1 LPRTEPCVWLSPLP
15 VGGVTAIVLAV
26 VSFVD
31 AAAAADVTDMT
42 DMTFAAS
49 ADAYVAE
56 ATPGVAQG
64 SADPTNCF
72 INDDAGDRKQCLL
85 TFTVTGLAAGD
96 TVTEARILVNDK
108 GNAAGSKLVNVAA
121 VPSAWNQSTVT
132 WNSRLA
138 LGATVASQTSHVFG
152 VDSEFR
158 LAAGTVAAN
167 GTYSFALWSPP
178 DSYPIG
184 MNFHTRENTAGKP
197 VPRLVLT
204 VNRAPAARFPGDPG
218 AGKVWFGLNDV
229 NGYLNV
235 QNQMPHPLGLHRIYN
250 GNNWGVPMSGVAG
263 AIANDQIPYISWKFG
278 PYTVSTVPQAA
289 IDTLCVNLKSFA
301 PNPIWATIFHE
312 PEDNL
317 NTAAQAAAYRS
328 LFRTVVHTCDAM
340 GVTNVAWTEPTFQAP
355 FTFGTASGRNPAWWE
370 PDWRGTSTGT
380 AADWFTGSDR
390 VIDILA
396 IDSYIP
402 LFSTDNWQLL
412 STTFA
417 VVKQRWTAL
426 GMPVDGRAWA
436 VAEQGVKSDAA
447 QPSRG
452 PNAMQNVYDT
462 ALANGFVGISWWTTG
477 GDSFCHGPVPA
488 SDPGCLREQK
498 LAALVNDPR
507 TAHP

>member
-1 LPRTEPCVWLSPLP
+1 VATVPTVPTVPTVVASAEAAQLP
-15 VGGVTAIVLAV
+15 
-26 VSFVD
+26 
-31 AAAAADVTDMT
+31 DMV
-42 DMTFAAS
+42 FAAS

-64 SADPTNCF
+64 TADPTNCF
-72 INDDAGDRKQCLL
+72 INDDVGERKHCLL

-96 TVTEARILVNDK
+96 VVTTAKILVNDK
-108 GNAAGSKLVNVAA
+108 GNAAGNKLVNVAI
-121 VPSAWNQSTVT
+121 VPSTWNQSIVT
-132 WNSRLA
+132 WNSRPA
-138 LGATVASQTSHVFG
+138 LGATVASQSSHAFG

-158 LAAGTVAAN
+158 LAAGIVAAN

-178 DSYPIG
+178 DSYPSG
-184 MNFHTRENTAGKP
+184 MNFHTLENIAGKP

-204 VNRAPAARFPGDPG
+204 VDRPPASRFPGDPG
-218 AGKVWFGLNDV
+218 TGKVWFGLNDV
-229 NGYLNV
+229 AGYRNV

-250 GNNWGVPMSGVAG
+250 GNNWGVPMSDVAG
-263 AIANDQIPYISWKFG
+263 AVAEHQIPYISWKFA
-278 PYTVSTVPQAA
+278 PYTVTTVPQTA
-289 IDTLCVNLKSFA
+289 ITTACANLKSFA

-317 NTAAQAAAYRS
+317 TTASQAAAYRS
-328 LFRTVVHTCDAM
+328 LFRRVVQTCDAM
-340 GVTNVAWTEPTFQAP
+340 DVTNVAWTEPTLQAP

-370 PDWRGTSTGT
+370 PDWKGTSTGT
-380 AADWFTGSDR
+380 ATDWYTGDER

-402 LFSTDNWQLL
+402 LFSSDNWQLL

-417 VVKQRWTAL
+417 VVKQRWTGL
-426 GMPVDGRAWA
+426 GMPLDGRPW
-436 VAEQGVKSDAA
+436 VVGEQGVKSDAS
-447 QPSRG
+447 QPNRG

-462 ALANGFVGISWWTTG
+462 ALVNGFVGISWWTTG

-498 LAALVNDPR
+498 LTALVNDPR